1 MTVKRFTLFTLIG
14 AMIAELVF
22 AVSAQGDNDRGFKRG
37 MFGFDGGSNPILEAT
52 GLDEAAVYAAL
63 KDGSTLAELIEAN
76 GGDVDSVAAAMIAQ
90 ATAEINARVE
100 AGQVS
105 QARADAMLGMIE
117 VEITEGIHNSFDD
130 FADGKGRRGR
140 PGLPMPRG
148 EFGFDGG
155 SDPILEATGLD
166 EAAVYAALKD
176 GSTLAELIE
185 ANGGDVDSVAAAMVA
200 QATAEINARADAML
214 GMIEAEITE
223 GIHSSFDDF
232 ADGKGRRGRP
242 GLPMPRGEFGF
253 DGDSNPILEA
263 TGLDEAA
270 LWEALKSGSTLAE
283 LIEANGGDVDSVV
296 AAMVAQATAE
306 ITEGI
311 HSSFDDFDMGK
322 GPHGYRG
329 FGFGDIDADADMDD
343 EDSSSG

>member
-1 MTVKRFTLFTLIG
+1 MTVKRFTLVTLIG
-14 AMIAELVF
+14 AMIAVLVF

-37 MFGFDGGSNPILEAT
+37 MLGFDGGSNPILEAT

-76 GGDVDSVAAAMIAQ
+76 GGDVDSAVAAMIAQ

-148 EFGFDGG
+148 EFGFDG
-155 SDPILEATGLD
+155 
-166 EAAVYAALKD
+166 
-176 GSTLAELIE
+176 
-185 ANGGDVDSVAAAMVA
+185 
-200 QATAEINARADAML
+200 
-214 GMIEAEITE
+214 
-223 GIHSSFDDF
+223 
-232 ADGKGRRGRP
+232 
-242 GLPMPRGEFGF
+242 
-253 DGDSNPILEA
+253 DSNPILEA

-283 LIEANGGDVDSVV
+283 LIEANGGDVDSVA

>member
-1 MTVKRFTLFTLIG
+1 MTVKRFTLVTLIG
-14 AMIAELVF
+14 AMIAALVF

-37 MFGFDGGSNPILEAT
+37 MLGFDGGSNPILEAT
-52 GLDEAAVYAAL
+52 GLDESAVYAAL

-76 GGDVDSVAAAMIAQ
+76 GGDVDSAVAAMIAQ

-155 SDPILEATGLD
+155 SNPILEATGLD
-166 EAAVYAALKD
+166 ESAVYAALKD

-185 ANGGDVDSVAAAMVA
+185 ANGGDVDSVVAAMVA
-200 QATAEINARADAML
+200 QATAEINASADVML

-223 GIHSSFDDF
+223 GVHNSFDDF

-242 GLPMPRGEFGF
+242 SLPMPRGEFGF
-253 DGDSNPILEA
+253 DGGGNPILEA

-306 ITEGI
+306 ITEGL

>member
-1 MTVKRFTLFTLIG
+1 MTVKRFTLVTLIG
-14 AMIAELVF
+14 AMIAALVF

-37 MFGFDGGSNPILEAT
+37 MLGFDGGSNPILEAT
-52 GLDEAAVYAAL
+52 GLDESAVYAAL

-76 GGDVDSVAAAMIAQ
+76 GGDVDSAVAAMIAQ

-155 SDPILEATGLD
+155 SNPILEATGLD
-166 EAAVYAALKD
+166 ESAVYAALKD

-185 ANGGDVDSVAAAMVA
+185 ANGGDVDSVVAAMVA
-200 QATAEINARADAML
+200 QATAEINASADAML

-223 GIHSSFDDF
+223 GIHNSFDDF

-253 DGDSNPILEA
+253 DGSSNPILEA

-329 FGFGDIDADADMDD
+329 FGFGDVDADADMDD

>member
-1 MTVKRFTLFTLIG
+1 MTVKRFTLVTLIG
-14 AMIAELVF
+14 AMIAALVF

-37 MFGFDGGSNPILEAT
+37 MLGFDGGSNPILEAT
-52 GLDEAAVYAAL
+52 GLDESAVYAAL

-76 GGDVDSVAAAMIAQ
+76 GGDVDSAAAAMIAQ

-185 ANGGDVDSVAAAMVA
+185 ANGGDVDSVVAAMVA

-223 GIHSSFDDF
+223 NIHNSFDDF
-232 ADGKGRRGRP
+232 ADGKGRRG
-242 GLPMPRGEFGF
+242 EFGF
-253 DGDSNPILEA
+253 DGSSNPILEA

-283 LIEANGGDVDSVV
+283 LIEANGGDVDSVA